1 MKRNNQSKKER
12 ITVTNKNG
20 YKRSRRTDEDI
31 TDTTK
36 MTERERKKGKKER
49 QEDRKKRRKTSGFIR
64 SGKVEIFLC
73 EVPPLP
79 VTVILSLQLDQN

>member
-1 MKRNNQSKKER
+1 
-12 ITVTNKNG
+12 
-20 YKRSRRTDEDI
+20 
-31 TDTTK
+31 